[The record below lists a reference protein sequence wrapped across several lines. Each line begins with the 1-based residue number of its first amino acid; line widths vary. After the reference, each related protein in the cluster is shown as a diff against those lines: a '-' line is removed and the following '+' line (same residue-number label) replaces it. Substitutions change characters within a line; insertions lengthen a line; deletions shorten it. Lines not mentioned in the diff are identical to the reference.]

1 MIFLQYFVW
10 VTQTTT
16 FTMFDSPQKRKMA
29 EWHECKTRVCTV
41 ESGTWLFHGRRE
53 VITDSKLVYYF
64 THEDIARERYAGDN
78 GQVFKHV
85 PTRKTPLLNLN
96 VPKLFQEMFPT
107 DESREMAQQY
117 GVLFYRGDVP
127 DWVKRVD
134 YSFWV
139 KVGEDNRCCCITRV
153 SDTMNA
159 DDKFNKY
166 LLNRTVWERLCEI
179 AGVSH
184 LDGTFWSGDSHHDEI
199 WFRKG
204 VRMEPKPLS
213 VRLEPTPLSYESP
226 SKKRK
231 TTTRE
236 DVTREDVTCEDN
248 CAKCLFS

>member
-1 MIFLQYFVW
+1 MAKW
-10 VTQTTT
+10 
-16 FTMFDSPQKRKMA
+16 QK
-29 EWHECKTRVCTV
+29 CIDQVCAV

-53 VITDSKLVYYF
+53 VITGSMWVYYF
-64 THEDIARERYAGDN
+64 THEVIARERYAGDN

-85 PTRKTPLLNLN
+85 PTREIQLLNLN

-107 DESREMAQQY
+107 DDSRHLAQQY

-127 DWVKRVD
+127 DSVKDKD
-134 YSFWV
+134 YSFRV
-139 KVGEDNRCCCITRV
+139 KVGEDNRCCYITRV

-159 DDKFNKY
+159 DHKFNNY
-166 LLNRTVWERLCEI
+166 LLNRTVWKRLCEI

-199 WFRKG
+199 WFREG
-204 VRMEPKPLS
+204 VRLEPKPLS

-231 TTTRE
+231 TTI
-236 DVTREDVTCEDN
+236 TREDVTCEDVTREDVN
-248 CAKCLFS
+248 CAKRLSFD